1 MQRAISLYQTGTATQ
16 SLNSRRMER
25 RAPLPLGLTLP
36 AWPSTTRAIS
46 LWRIKSTR
54 SSNSRPMEPGAHL
67 QTTCPQS
74 EAQASK
80 LTAWSLTVRAI
91 SLNQTIAAR
100 GLLNLVPMEHRARSH
115 LGSEGTWP
123 LTERA
128 ISLWRTMSAA
138 RSSNS
143 HLTELGAA
151 SWWT

>member
-1 MQRAISLYQTGTATQ
+1 MQRAISLWRTRTATQ
-16 SLNSRRMER
+16 SL
-25 RAPLPLGLTLP
+25 
-36 AWPSTTRAIS
+36 
-46 LWRIKSTR
+46 
-54 SSNSRPMEPGAHL
+54 NSRPMEPGAHL

-74 EAQASK
+74 EAKASE

-91 SLNQTIAAR
+91 FLSQTIAAR
-100 GLLNLVPMEHRARSH
+100 GLLNLVPMEHRARSR

-143 HLTELGAA
+143 HLMELAAA
-151 SWWT
+151 SRWT